1 MTNPT
6 AAGDLECVEVV
17 ITAESAEWLADFTAS
32 SSMVMPSARAMV
44 FATDSVG
51 CVSPVSYRRIC
62 RRSTPTFVARLAWDM
77 PSSLRRWR
85 MTSCISM
92 WSTRERGR

>member
-32 SSMVMPSARAMV
+32 SSRTDGSPEIPGRA
-44 FATDSVG
+44 APAYHRG
-51 CVSPVSYRRIC
+51 
-62 RRSTPTFVARLAWDM
+62 
-77 PSSLRRWR
+77 RWR
-85 MTSCISM
+85 IERTSPLAVE
-92 WSTRERGR
+92 TRTRPARRGHRT